1 MEKPP
6 LHFRLSATG
15 ATGATGVTVRLV
27 RLVLQERTG
36 WDDGEVSPNR
46 GVQPGPGRW

>member
-6 LHFRLSATG
+6 LHFRLS